1 MKVLLL
7 DDEINARETIKAY
20 LKRFPAVDFE
30 IREAEDIKE
39 AYIQFKDFRPDLA
52 LLDINLR
59 QGTSFDFLS
68 LIGLDEVDF
77 KVIFISAFDSYAV
90 KAFKF
95 NAIDY
100 ILKPVNPIEFNQAI
114 QKATHLTEDLISKA
128 QLQNLQHNLADHH
141 RNFDKIVL
149 RDQQQIQL
157 VRTQDIVYCRSEN
170 NYTVFHMVDGTELVI
185 SKTLKEYEDLLK
197 KKHFFRTHRSHLI
210 NLDHFKK
217 YDKREG
223 GSILMQDGAT
233 IPLARNK
240 KDIFMRV
247 IEEI

>member
-7 DDEINARETIKAY
+7 DDEINARKTIKAY
-20 LKRFPAVDFE
+20 LERYSGTDFE
-30 IREAEDIKE
+30 IKE
-39 AYIQFKDFRPDLA
+39 AQSILDARQILEKFKPDIA
-52 LLDINLR
+52 LLDINLSE
-59 QGTSFDFLS
+59 GTGFDLLS
-68 LIGLDEVDF
+68 HIGIDNISF
-77 KVIFISAFDSYAV
+77 KVIFVTASDSYAV

-100 ILKPVNPIEFNQAI
+100 ILKPVDPFEFDQTI
-114 QKATHLTEDLISKA
+114 QKTLKDLDQKPVGL
-128 QLQNLQHNLADHH
+128 QLQNLENNLTD
-141 RNFDKIVL
+141 RSITINKIIL

-157 VRTQDIVYCRSEN
+157 VYTQDIVYCRSEN
-170 NYTVFHMVDGTELVI
+170 NYTSFHMVDGSEIVI
-185 SKTLKEYEDLLK
+185 SKTLKEYEDLLA

-223 GSILMQDGAT
+223 GFIQMQDGTT
-233 IPLARNK
+233 IPLARTK
-240 KDIFMRV
+240 KEIFMKI

>member
-7 DDEINARETIKAY
+7 DDEMNARETIKIY
-20 LKRFPAVDFE
+20 LDRFPHADFE
-30 IREAEDIKE
+30 IREASNIKE
-39 AYIQFKDFRPDLA
+39 AYAQLEDFQPDFA

-68 LIGLDEVDF
+68 LVGLDAIAF
-77 KVIFISAFDSYAV
+77 KIIFITAFNDYAV

-100 ILKPVNPIEFNQAI
+100 ILKPVNPIEFNESI
-114 QKATHLTEDLISKA
+114 RKVISQVEMTDSKL
-128 QLQNLQHNLADHH
+128 QLQNLHSQITSNAKA
-141 RNFDKIVL
+141 FDKIVL
-149 RDQQQIQL
+149 RDQQQIRL
-157 VRTQDIVYCRSEN
+157 VPTQDIVYCRSEN
-170 NYTVFHMVDGTELVI
+170 NYTVFHMVDGSEIVI

-197 KKHFFRTHRSHLI
+197 ERHFFRTHRSHLI
-210 NLDHFKK
+210 NLNLLKI

-223 GSILMQDGAT
+223 GSIQMRDGST

-240 KDIFMRV
+240 KDLFMRV
-247 IEEI
+247 LDGI